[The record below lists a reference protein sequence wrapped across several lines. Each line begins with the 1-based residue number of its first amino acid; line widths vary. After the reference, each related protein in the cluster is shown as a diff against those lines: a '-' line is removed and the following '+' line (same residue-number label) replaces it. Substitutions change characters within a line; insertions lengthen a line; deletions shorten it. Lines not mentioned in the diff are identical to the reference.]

1 MKKIVVLNDGDNVA
15 TSLEAL
21 EVGAEVNLTVGDEV
35 LAITIKDA
43 VPFGHK
49 IAIRAMTAGEN
60 VTKYGEII
68 GRASADIT
76 VGEWVHT
83 HNVESARARGDL
95 VADAS

>member
-1 MKKIVVLNDGDNVA
+1 MKKIVVLNDADNVA

-21 EVGAEVNLTVGDEV
+21 EAGAEVSLTIAGETLTFNVSDE
-35 LAITIKDA
+35 

-49 IAIRAMTAGEN
+49 IAIRAMGAGDE

-68 GRASADIT
+68 GKASRDVS

-95 VADAS
+95 AVPS

>member
-1 MKKIVVLNDGDNVA
+1 MKKIVVLNDADNVA
-15 TSLEAL
+15 TSLNAL
-21 EVGAEVNLTVGDEV
+21 EAGAEVSLTIAGETLTFNVSDE
-35 LAITIKDA
+35 

-49 IAIRAMTAGEN
+49 IAIRAMGAGDE

-68 GRASADIT
+68 VKASRDVS

-95 VADAS
+95 AAPS

>member
-1 MKKIVVLNDGDNVA
+1 MKKIVVLNDADNVA
-15 TSLEAL
+15 TSLDAL
-21 EVGAEVNLTVGDEV
+21 EAGAEVSLTIAGETLTFNVSDE
-35 LAITIKDA
+35 

-49 IAIRAMTAGEN
+49 IAIRAMGAGDE

-68 GRASADIT
+68 GKASRDVS

-95 VADAS
+95 AAPS

>member
-1 MKKIVVLNDGDNVA
+1 MKKIVVLNDADNVA
-15 TSLEAL
+15 TSLNAL
-21 EVGAEVNLTVGDEV
+21 EAGAEVSLTIAGETLTFNVSDE
-35 LAITIKDA
+35 

-49 IAIRAMTAGEN
+49 IAIRAMGAGDE

-68 GRASADIT
+68 GKASRDVS

-95 VADAS
+95 AAPS